1 MLRTN
6 SKEANERIKDYV
18 CNNVNFDT
26 DTVNEK
32 YYYVMDLE
40 KRHKNG
46 ENIDMFQYMHTLFFQ
61 SCLRKL
67 LKMIKE
73 DYQFI
78 NTLKN
83 GVKVYQLVLTLVI
96 I

>member
-40 KRHKNG
+40 KG
-46 ENIDMFQYMHTLFFQ
+46 
-61 SCLRKL
+61 
-67 LKMIKE
+67 IKW
-73 DYQFI
+73 
-78 NTLKN
+78 
-83 GVKVYQLVLTLVI
+83 
-96 I
+96 